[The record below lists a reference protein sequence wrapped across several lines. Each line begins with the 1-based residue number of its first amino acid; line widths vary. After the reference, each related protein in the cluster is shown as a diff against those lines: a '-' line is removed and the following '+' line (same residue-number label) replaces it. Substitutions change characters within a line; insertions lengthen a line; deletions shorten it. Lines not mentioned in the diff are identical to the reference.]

1 MGSRRS
7 LSQLLPDF
15 PWDTIAD
22 VKAKAASHPD
32 GLIDLSVGG
41 PVDPVPPAI
50 QLALAENSAAPGYPQ
65 TMGTPELR
73 ATIVTALERRFGIAG
88 LSEKS
93 VLPTIGLKEAI
104 AWLPTLLGLRGQTVV
119 IPEVAYPTYEV
130 GALIAGCDVVRCD
143 DPADAPRDAALVF
156 LNSPSNPTGA
166 VASVDQLRAWVA
178 FARETGAI
186 IASDEC
192 YLYLGWSAEP
202 VSVLHPS
209 VSDGDHSGLLALHSL
224 SKTSNL
230 ASYRAGTISG
240 DEALVQELLEV
251 RKHAGLIV
259 PGPIQHAMVAA
270 LETDLHEE
278 MQRSAY
284 AERRVEL
291 LKALPAAG
299 FTVDDSDAGLYLW
312 VRRDGMNSRE
322 ALDWF
327 ADHGILGAPGDFYG
341 PAGAEHVRIALT
353 ATDERIVEAAR
364 RLTQ

>member
-1 MGSRRS
+1 MPRTPLGSR
-7 LSQLLPDF
+7 LPDF

-22 VKAKAASHPD
+22 VRERAASHEG

-41 PVDPVPPAI
+41 PVDPVAPSI
-50 QLALAENSAAPGYPQ
+50 QLALSEAAAAPGYPQ
-65 TMGTPELR
+65 TAGTPELR
-73 ATIVTALERRFGIAG
+73 RTIVGALERRFSIPG
-88 LSEKS
+88 LNEKS
-93 VLPTIGLKEAI
+93 VLPVIGLKEAV
-104 AWLPTLLGLRGQTVV
+104 AWLPTLLGLRGDTVV

-130 GALIAGCDVVRCD
+130 GALMADCTVVRCD
-143 DPADAPRDAALVF
+143 NPSEAPRDAALVF
-156 LNSPSNPTGA
+156 VNSPSNPTGG
-166 VASVDQLRAWVA
+166 VLSVEQMREWVA

-209 VSDGDHSGLLALHSL
+209 VTDGDNTGLLALHSL

-259 PGPIQHAMVAA
+259 PGPIQAAMVAA
-270 LETDLHEE
+270 LGDDLHEK
-278 MQRSAY
+278 MQRSVY
-284 AERRVEL
+284 AERRLTL
-291 LKALPAAG
+291 LRALPEAG

-312 VRRDGMNSRE
+312 CRREAMSSRE
-322 ALDWF
+322 TLDWL
-327 ADHGILGAPGDFYG
+327 AERGILAAPGEFYG
-341 PAGAEHVRIALT
+341 PAGAHHVRISLT
-353 ATDERIVEAAR
+353 ATDERIAEAAA
-364 RLTQ
+364 RLVS

>member
-7 LSQLLPDF
+7 LSQVLPDF

-73 ATIVTALERRFGIAG
+73 ATIVSALERRFGITG
-88 LSEKS
+88 LNEKS

-143 DPADAPRDAALVF
+143 DPSDAPRDAALVF
-156 LNSPSNPTGA
+156 INSPSNPTGA
-166 VASVDQLRAWVA
+166 VATVEQLRAWVA
-178 FARETGAI
+178 FARETGAV

-202 VSVLHPS
+202 ISILHPS
-209 VSDGDHSGLLALHSL
+209 VTDGDNTGLIALHSL

-230 ASYRAGTISG
+230 ASYRAGMISG
-240 DEALVQELLEV
+240 DETLVQELLEV

-278 MQRSAY
+278 LQRTTY
-284 AERRVEL
+284 AARRLEL

-299 FTVDDSDAGLYLW
+299 FTVDESDAGLYLW
-312 VRRDGMNSRE
+312 VRREGMSSRE

-327 ADHGILGAPGDFYG
+327 ADRGILGAPGDFYG
-341 PAGAEHVRIALT
+341 PDGAQHVRIALT
-353 ATDERIVEAAR
+353 ATDEKVAEAAR
-364 RLTQ
+364 RLAQ